1 MRHWI
6 HVLFGAL
13 LAGTTA
19 AAAGPVQLAPGEK
32 YVAMGSSFAAGPGL
46 GKQAEGSPLNCGR
59 SQNNYAHLLAERHRL
74 NLVDVSCS
82 GATTLDI
89 LYRREFNQPPQ
100 IEAVDAA
107 TRLVTITIGGNDV
120 SYMANVIAS
129 SCLSRGGAPARCR
142 PTANADV
149 DRVFTELEA
158 RMTAVVDATRGRAPN
173 ATIVLV
179 DYFTI
184 VPERGGCP
192 TLMPLSEAQLR
203 GAAGVAKR
211 LAEITARVAE
221 QRHVWLVKLSG
232 ASAAHNVCARDPW
245 IQGFEP
251 RNDWPGFRTP
261 PYHPNIAGMT
271 GAADV
276 IDRTLFARGPQSAMR

>member
-6 HVLFGAL
+6 LGFFGAL
-13 LAGTTA
+13 
-19 AAAGPVQLAPGEK
+19 AAGHAAVEAAPLQIAPGEK

-59 SQNNYAHLLAERHRL
+59 SQNNYAHILAERHRL
-74 NLVDVSCS
+74 NLVDASCS

-100 IEAVDAA
+100 IESVDAA

-120 SYMANVIAS
+120 SYMANVIAQT
-129 SCLSRGGAPARCR
+129 CLSRGLAAARCR
-142 PTANADV
+142 PTADADV

-173 ATIVLV
+173 AAIALV

-184 VPERGGCP
+184 VPESGGCP
-192 TLMPLSEAQLR
+192 TLMPLSDAQLR

-221 QRHVWLVKLSG
+221 QRHVYLVKLSN
-232 ASAAHNVCARDPW
+232 ASAAHNVCAREPW
-245 IQGFEP
+245 IQGYQP

-261 PYHPNIAGMT
+261 PYHPNLAGMT
-271 GAADV
+271 GAADT
-276 IDRTLFARGPQSAMR
+276 IDRTLFARQLGMR

>member
-1 MRHWI
+1 MRLRI
-6 HVLFGAL
+6 LVLFSTFLVGS
-13 LAGTTA
+13 TA
-19 AAAGPVQLAPGEK
+19 ASAAAIQLTPGEK

-46 GKQAEGSPLNCGR
+46 GRQAEGSPLNCGR
-59 SQNNYAHLLAERHRL
+59 SQNNYAHILAERHRL

-89 LYRREFNQPPQ
+89 LYRREFGQPPQ

-142 PTANADV
+142 PTAEADV

-158 RMTAVVDATRGRAPN
+158 RMTAVVDATHGRAPN
-173 ATIVLV
+173 AAIVLV

-184 VPERGGCP
+184 VPPTGGCP
-192 TLMPLSEAQLR
+192 TLMPLNDAQLR
-203 GAAGVAKR
+203 RAANVARR

-221 QRHVWLVKLSG
+221 QRHVYLVKLSN

-251 RNDWPGFRTP
+251 RSDWPGYRTP

-271 GAADV
+271 GAADT
-276 IDRTLFARGPQSAMR
+276 IDRALFARGPQSAMR

>member
-1 MRHWI
+1 MRHWN
-6 HVLFGAL
+6 LSLLGAL
-13 LAGTTA
+13 LFWTA
-19 AAAGPVQLAPGEK
+19 AAHAAPIQLAPGEK

-46 GKQAEGSPLNCGR
+46 GRQAEGSPLPCGR
-59 SQNNYAHLLAERHRL
+59 SQDNYAHLIAQRHRL
-74 NLVDVSCS
+74 QLVDVSCS

-129 SCLSRGGAPARCR
+129 SCLSRGGTPVRCR
-142 PTANADV
+142 PTGDADV
-149 DRVFTELEA
+149 ERVFTELEA
-158 RMTAVVDATRGRAPN
+158 RMMAVVDATRGRAPN
-173 ATIVLV
+173 ATIALV

-184 VPERGGCP
+184 VPESGGCP
-192 TLMPLSEAQLR
+192 SLMPLSDAQLR
-203 GAAGVAKR
+203 GAAAVAKR

-221 QRHVWLVKLSG
+221 QRHLWLVKVSS
-232 ASAAHNVCARDPW
+232 ASAGHNVCARDPW
-245 IQGFEP
+245 IQGFAP

-276 IDRTLFARGPQSAMR
+276 IDRTLFGR